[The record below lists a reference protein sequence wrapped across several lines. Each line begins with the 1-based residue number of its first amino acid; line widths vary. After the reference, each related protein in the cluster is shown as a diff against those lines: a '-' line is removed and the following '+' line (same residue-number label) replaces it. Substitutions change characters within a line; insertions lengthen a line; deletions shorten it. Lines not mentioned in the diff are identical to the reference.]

1 MVVCI
6 PRSSRQDV
14 KAQHSYSLLC
24 RYILD
29 RISACATHN
38 IHGTYIVETYA
49 GQSLVLPLGHLIPQ
63 VSSAW
68 AQDSPQKKVKE
79 GSSGSKVGLSAEI
92 NMIQFLRKD
101 GVDALVVRCNTF
113 LKSNTD
119 KI

>member
-79 GSSGSKVGLSAEI
+79 GSSGSNVGLSAKFD
-92 NMIQFLRKD
+92 MIRLMRKD
-101 GVDALVVRCNTF
+101 KIEALVVQRNSF
-113 LKSNTD
+113 LKPNTG
-119 KI
+119 